1 MELLILFFVGIIGF
15 FFGWHAREMYA
26 MRVVKSIMEQANMMQ
41 EAQEEENPRTPMRLE
56 VHNNTIFAYSEVDG
70 SFIAQGVDLEGLDKA
85 IQSRFP
91 DKKFSVKEKNL
102 LEISGEVNDPI

>member
-1 MELLILFFVGIIGF
+1 MEILILFFVSIIGF

-26 MRVVKSIMEQANMMQ
+26 MRVVKAIMEQAGQ
-41 EAQEEENPRTPMRLE
+41 LEQKEEETPRTPMRLE

-70 SFIAQGVDLEGLDKA
+70 TFIAQGVDLEGLDKA

-91 DKKFSVKEKNL
+91 DKKFSVKEQNL
-102 LEISGEVNDPI
+102 LEISGEINDPV